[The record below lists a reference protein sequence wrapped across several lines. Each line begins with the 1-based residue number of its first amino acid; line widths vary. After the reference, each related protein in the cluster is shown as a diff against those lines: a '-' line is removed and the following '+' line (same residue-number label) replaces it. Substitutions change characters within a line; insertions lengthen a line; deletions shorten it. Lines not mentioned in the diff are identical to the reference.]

1 MEHQQ
6 SFNYAKAIIETIKPQ
21 GETEV
26 VSIYIE
32 TAILSWHIPKGG
44 LAIIEGIYETLR
56 LLPRRLAYAE
66 YYTKIGYIDAGVAA
80 VAQARALLEQQWDT
94 LKAAEA
100 EAALNISTAAHMEI
114 STVRFGP
121 LYPEESLRS
130 LEQLSKRDI
139 HCSIA
144 HIQHTLLDIETFL
157 RDRTHGSG
165 IIPIKV
171 RLLMLFCESI
181 ATVSCVAANFIRPTV
196 SYIDSHKVLCSQQFE
211 EERRR
216 CEGQLIN
223 HFARFTTDYALAR
236 IEFTL

>member
-1 MEHQQ
+1 MENQQ
-6 SFNYAKAIIETIKPQ
+6 SFNYAKAIIGTIKPQ

-26 VSIYIE
+26 ISVYVE
-32 TAILSWHIPKGG
+32 TAILGWYIPKRGF
-44 LAIIEGIYETLR
+44 AIINGIYETIK

-66 YYTKIGYIDAGVAA
+66 YYAKIGFVDAGIAA

-94 LKAAEA
+94 LRAAEA
-100 EAALNISTAAHMEI
+100 EDAYSTVTDAHQEL

-121 LYPEESLRS
+121 LYSEESVRS
-130 LEQLSKRDI
+130 LEQLNKRDI

-157 RDRTHGSG
+157 RDRIHRDSIVT
-165 IIPIKV
+165 IKI

-181 ATVSCVAANFIRPTV
+181 ATASCVVTNFIKPTV
-196 SYIDSHKVLCSQQFE
+196 DYIDSRKVLCSQQFE

-216 CEGQLIN
+216 CERQLIT
-223 HFARFTTDYALAR
+223 HFTQFTTDYALAR
-236 IEFTL
+236 IEFAL